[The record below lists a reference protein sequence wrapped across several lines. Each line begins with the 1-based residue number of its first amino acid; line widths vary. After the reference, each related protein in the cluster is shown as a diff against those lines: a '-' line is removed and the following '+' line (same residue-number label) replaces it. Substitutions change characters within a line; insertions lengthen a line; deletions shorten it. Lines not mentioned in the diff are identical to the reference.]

1 MAMITKAL
9 PSRFTPHEAS
19 VRALTGSGGMGDTY
33 ATAVT
38 VPAFV
43 IEEVVLVRDASGAEV
58 TSSTQVHVGFD
69 VVAPTGSLV
78 TVWPGVAGEH
88 ESTVIT
94 SLRAAHPRLPAF
106 QTLALK

>member
-1 MAMITKAL
+1 MIANPL
-9 PSRFTPHEAS
+9 PARFTPHEVT

-33 ATAVT
+33 ADPVT

-58 TSSTQVHVGFD
+58 VSSAQVHCGFD
-69 VVAPTGSLV
+69 VVAPPGSLV
-78 TVWPGVAGEH
+78 TVWPGAAGEH

-94 SLRAAHPRLPAF
+94 SLRAAHPRLPAY